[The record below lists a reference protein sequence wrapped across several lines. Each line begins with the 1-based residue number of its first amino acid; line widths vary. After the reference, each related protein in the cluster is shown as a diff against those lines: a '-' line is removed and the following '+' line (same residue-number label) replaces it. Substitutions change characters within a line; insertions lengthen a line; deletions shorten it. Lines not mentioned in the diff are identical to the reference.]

1 MSVLADEPPGRF
13 LLGPVK
19 PIFMILRIKIVTLT
33 LILPFLS
40 LLTFAQRLKK
50 ADKITEANLETH
62 IHFLADD
69 KLEGRR
75 TGTSGEQAAGDY
87 ISIGFARSGLQPKGD
102 NNGWKQSF
110 EIDEGKRVSEETLF
124 SIDDKS
130 LIVNK
135 EYFPLAF
142 SAVGS
147 VTGTPAIALQEKGDP
162 WFLDLKELLET
173 NRGNPHFDL
182 SQAIRDKAK
191 ELYKK
196 GATAV
201 ILYNTSR
208 IADNLSFDPKDHS
221 EPAICPV
228 FYITRAGRSKYLKD
242 ESASLDI
249 KLKVSFTEK
258 KRTGRN
264 IVGYLDNGAPTTV
277 VIGAH
282 YDHLG
287 YGEDSNGLYR
297 GPERQIFNGAD
308 DNASGVA
315 AIIELARLLKSSN
328 LKGNNYLFIAFSG
341 EELGLYG
348 SKYFVEHPTIDLSRV
363 NYMINLD
370 MIGRLRDSTHALT
383 VGGFGTSPTW
393 AGILGNVQDK
403 KFFQLNFDSSGVGP
417 SDHTSFYRK
426 DIPVLFFFTGLHAD
440 YHKPSDKPD
449 KINYMGEL
457 EVLKYVYR
465 VVEGLNKKPRLVFTK
480 TRETPMGGARF
491 TVTLGIMPD
500 YTFNGGGVRADGVSD
515 GRPAQK
521 AGLKAGDVI
530 VQLGDYPVPDLE
542 KYMEALSKFKKGD
555 STTVKYKR
563 GNDLQQAAIQF

>member
-1 MSVLADEPPGRF
+1 
-13 LLGPVK
+13 
-19 PIFMILRIKIVTLT
+19 MIIRIKIATLT
-33 LILPFLS
+33 LVLPFLS

-75 TGTSGEQAAGDY
+75 TGTPGEQAAGDY

-102 NNGWKQSF
+102 NNGWKQTF
-110 EIDEGKRVSEETLF
+110 EIDEGKRVGEGTLF

-130 LIVNK
+130 LVINK

-142 SAVGS
+142 SATGS
-147 VTGTPAIALQEKGDP
+147 VEGTPAIALQEKGDP
-162 WFLDLKELLET
+162 WFFDLRELVET
-173 NRGNPHFDL
+173 NKGNPHFDL
-182 SQAIRDKAK
+182 AQAIRDKAK

-196 GATAV
+196 GATAM
-201 ILYNTSR
+201 ILYNTSKT
-208 IADNLSFDPKDHS
+208 ADNLSFDPRDHS
-221 EPAICPV
+221 EPAIFPV

-264 IVGYLDNGAPTTV
+264 IIGYLDNGAATTV

-297 GPERQIFNGAD
+297 GVERQIFNGAD

-315 AIIELARLLKSSN
+315 AVIELARLLKTSG

-348 SKYFVEHPTIDLSRV
+348 SKYFVEHPAIELSKI

-383 VGGFGTSPTW
+383 VGGYGTSPTW
-393 AGILGNVQDK
+393 ADILGSVQDK
-403 KFFQLNFDSSGVGP
+403 KLFRLNYDSSGVGP

-426 DIPVLFFFTGLHAD
+426 DIPVLFFFTGLHED

-457 EVLKYVYR
+457 EVLKYVYE

-480 TRETPMGGARF
+480 TREVQMSGAHF

-500 YTFNGGGVRADGVSD
+500 YTFNGSGVRADGISD

-563 GNDLQQAAIQF
+563 GSDLQQAAIQF